1 MVRRPSVT
9 RRAPHYT
16 ESTSMADRV
25 LSFYES
31 LADHYH
37 LIFDDWDSAIER
49 QARILNSLLLTQ
61 VQGPSLRILDC
72 ACGIGTQALG
82 LAALGHRVVAS
93 DLSQAAVERA
103 KSEAASRG
111 LNISFHVSDM
121 TALTEIADSGFDIVI
136 ALDNAL
142 PHLTS
147 DQLILAMRA
156 AHSKLKP
163 GGTFVTSIRDYDT
176 LILQRPTMQEPAFYG
191 DNGERRIVHQV
202 WDWVDHA
209 SYILHLYITRQS
221 GHAWTTHHFVSEYRC
236 LLRDEL
242 SSVLRSSAFQQV
254 RWLMPAESGF
264 YQPLVVAKRP

>member
-1 MVRRPSVT
+1 
-9 RRAPHYT
+9 
-16 ESTSMADRV
+16 MADRITG
-25 LSFYES
+25 FYDS

-37 LIFDDWDSAIER
+37 LIFDDWNRAIER
-49 QARILNSLLLTQ
+49 QGRILNPLLLAE
-61 VQGPSLRILDC
+61 VQGPSLKVLDC

-93 DLSQAAVERA
+93 DLSRVAVERA
-103 KSEAASRG
+103 KHEAASRG

-121 TALTEIADSGFDIVI
+121 TYLTEVEDSSFDIVV

-163 GGTFVTSIRDYDT
+163 GGTFIASIRDYDT
-176 LILQRPTMQEPAFYG
+176 LILQRPTIQAPAFYG
-191 DNGERRIVHQV
+191 QNGGRRIVHQV

-209 SYILHLYITRQS
+209 SYVLHLYITMQ
-221 GHAWTTHHFVSEYRC
+221 AQQEWTTHHFVSQYRC
-236 LLRDEL
+236 LLREEL
-242 SSVLRSSAFQQV
+242 SNVLRSSAFRQV
-254 RWLMPAESGF
+254 RWVMPPESGF
-264 YQPLVVAKRP
+264 YQPLVVAKRPL